1 MYMQTVINLGK
12 YLFAIPLFIFGLM
25 HLMSADQMAP
35 WRQEVHLWFILP
47 AYVFWQDQFLL

>member
-1 MYMQTVINLGK
+1 MQTVINLGK